1 MSRYAVIQSNQCT
14 RRIRL
19 LMNMETAH
27 FSGFVASTLLTL
39 HIIFETLIDQFDK
52 EVYIYGSE
60 IQGLE

>member
-1 MSRYAVIQSNQCT
+1 M
-14 RRIRL
+14 
-19 LMNMETAH
+19 H